1 MHPTDRYELIRRK
14 YDLAQRLIVL
24 GARTST
30 VMQWTGFTDY
40 RVQQIARR
48 FAPPR
53 RKGRWGNCPNTA
65 RYYGRSPLIEAQS
78 LAFVCLAVEAGVI
91 PEDEVSDPRQTLPD
105 LRRGE
110 RLLETFRCYSAMLK
124 GRHLPLERAIALLYA
139 TAGRKHLFLRNCHEC
154 GDVMLT
160 PRVARMI
167 LCPFCRTHASVTET

>member
-1 MHPTDRYELIRRK
+1 MQPTDRYELIRRK
-14 YDLAQRLIVL
+14 HDLAQRLIVL

-48 FAPPR
+48 FAPQR
-53 RKGRWGNCPNTA
+53 RQGRWGNSPYTA
-65 RYYGRSPLIEAQS
+65 RYYGRSPQIEAQS

-110 RLLETFRCYSAMLK
+110 RLLEAFRCYSGLLK
-124 GRHLPLERAIALLYA
+124 GHHLPLERAIALVYA
-139 TAGRKHLFLRNCHEC
+139 TAGRTHLFLRNCDKC
-154 GDVMLT
+154 GDILLT
-160 PRVARMI
+160 PRVARVI
-167 LCPFCRTHASVTET
+167 LCPFCRTRVPFTAT